1 MMRIIAKY
9 FVIIS
14 AVIVSIF
21 YSGVFAAGIVKHKKI
36 EINNLL
42 DEPKIVFEE
51 QTYNFGKIYI
61 GEIVEHGFK
70 FKNQGSAELLVK
82 NVKSSCGCTAALV
95 SKSHLLKD
103 ETGEVQV
110 KFNPGR
116 YVGMVS
122 KSVTVYSNDPESS
135 SVKLTIAGE
144 VIEEV
149 SVNPRLLSFGIIR
162 KGDSSTRSVEV
173 KTIPELKIKVKKV
186 ESPNPYISFTDNK
199 ADKDG
204 TNRFQVTFSNYEY
217 IGKFTGVI
225 FIYTSSNRQERLDI
239 PFSGE
244 VIGDITFYPEIVS
257 FGQITQEQD
266 ANKSVILNIVNNDV
280 KIEKIE
286 VDPDTINYTISEL
299 NNTSKKINI
308 TLGKEST
315 VGKITGS
322 LKIYTNSAIQPIIQ
336 IPISGEVRN

>member
-122 KSVTVYSNDPESS
+122 KSVTVNSNDPESS

-173 KTIPELKIKVKKV
+173 KTIPELKIRVKKV
-186 ESPNPYISFTDNK
+186 ESPNPYISFTDNN

-286 VDPDTINYTISEL
+286 VDPGTMNYTISEL

-322 LKIYTNSAIQPIIQ
+322 LKIYTNSTIQPIIQ

>member
-21 YSGVFAAGIVKHKKI
+21 YSGVFAADIVKHKKI

-122 KSVTVYSNDPESS
+122 KSVTVNSNDPESS

-173 KTIPELKIKVKKV
+173 KTIPELKIRVKKV
-186 ESPNPYISFTDNK
+186 ESPNPYISFTDNN
-199 ADKDG
+199 AEKDG

-286 VDPDTINYTISEL
+286 VDPGTMNYTISEL

-322 LKIYTNSAIQPIIQ
+322 LKIYTNSTIQPIIQ

>member
-1 MMRIIAKY
+1 MMRIITKY

-21 YSGVFAAGIVKHKKI
+21 YSGVFAADIVKHKKI

-42 DEPKIVFEE
+42 EEPKIVFEE

-122 KSVTVYSNDPESS
+122 KSVTVNSNDPESS

-173 KTIPELKIKVKKV
+173 KTIPELKIRVKKV
-186 ESPNPYISFTDNK
+186 ESPNPYISFTDNN

-286 VDPDTINYTISEL
+286 VDPGTMNYTISEL

-322 LKIYTNSAIQPIIQ
+322 LKIYTNSTIQPIIQ

>member
-122 KSVTVYSNDPESS
+122 KSVTVNSNDPESS

-186 ESPNPYISFTDNK
+186 ESPNPYISFTDNN
-199 ADKDG
+199 AEKDG

-286 VDPDTINYTISEL
+286 VDPGTMNYTISEL

-322 LKIYTNSAIQPIIQ
+322 LKIYTNSTIQPIIQ

>member
-1 MMRIIAKY
+1 MLRIITKY
-9 FVIIS
+9 FV
-14 AVIVSIF
+14 VIYVLIFSIF
-21 YSGVFAAGIVKHKKI
+21 YSGVFAAGIVKREKI
-36 EINNLL
+36 EIDNQL
-42 DEPKIVFEE
+42 DKPKIVFEE

-70 FKNQGSAELLVK
+70 FKNQGPAELIVN

-122 KSVTVYSNDPESS
+122 KSVTVNSNDPESS
-135 SVKLTIAGE
+135 AVKLTIAGE

-257 FGQITQEQD
+257 FGRITQEQD

>member
-122 KSVTVYSNDPESS
+122 KSVTVNSNDPESS

-199 ADKDG
+199 TDKDG

-257 FGQITQEQD
+257 FGRITQEQD

-286 VDPDTINYTISEL
+286 VDPGTMNYTISEL

-322 LKIYTNSAIQPIIQ
+322 LKIYTNSTIQPIIQ

>member
-122 KSVTVYSNDPESS
+122 KSVTVNSNDPESS

-173 KTIPELKIKVKKV
+173 KTIPELKIRVKKV
-186 ESPNPYISFTDNK
+186 ESPNPYISFTDNN
-199 ADKDG
+199 AEKDG

-286 VDPDTINYTISEL
+286 VDPGTMNYTISEL

-322 LKIYTNSAIQPIIQ
+322 LKIYTNSTIQPIIQ

>member
-122 KSVTVYSNDPESS
+122 KSVTVNSNDPESS

-173 KTIPELKIKVKKV
+173 KTIPELKIRVKKV

-199 ADKDG
+199 TDKDG

-286 VDPDTINYTISEL
+286 VDPGTMNYTISEL

-322 LKIYTNSAIQPIIQ
+322 LKIYTNSTIQPIIQ